1 QYFAVM
7 LKLLFTEFLRNLDVI
22 ARDLDHTDRRFEL
35 MGQVIDKIILQF
47 EHPPVDLQVP
57 EQQVGHQNQQAVHN
71 DHHHRNGAE
80 DIDDLR
86 RDMILRGNKIE
97 FVIGKGARKRNVGD
111 HVIPAGF
118 ERIEDHRFDKDL
130 FVQGRIPVFDRN
142 RVRVQIEQHQVLVVP
157 GFGQTVVEHQLLVHR
172 DVVPAKRIEVTHA
185 VVGDGVEYVELI
197 LGCKRLA
204 GICNL
209 NVAGQLYHGIDHA
222 VTQLRKKFSVFGHLT
237 HFKALLPFPLEFIN
251 LFGFRRETLHAQAVF
266 DRMVSHFQIEEVDT
280 LYKGIIGEVAV
291 DELGR
296 GGGIKEALIIGDL
309 LQFIVHQFI
318 VGLDGAVQNLRFI
331 RIKTALDELRHE
343 LITQKKRDEQREGQQ

>member
-1 QYFAVM
+1 
-7 LKLLFTEFLRNLDVI
+7 
-22 ARDLDHTDRRFEL
+22 

-209 NVAGQLYHGIDHA
+209 NVAGQLADTSQA
-222 VTQLRKKFSVFGHLT
+222 LT
-237 HFKALLPFPLEFIN
+237 PE
-251 LFGFRRETLHAQAVF
+251 
-266 DRMVSHFQIEEVDT
+266 D
-280 LYKGIIGEVAV
+280 
-291 DELGR
+291 
-296 GGGIKEALIIGDL
+296 
-309 LQFIVHQFI
+309 QFNIFY
-318 VGLDGAVQNLRFI
+318 
-331 RIKTALDELRHE
+331 T
-343 LITQKKRDEQREGQQ
+343 ITNNS